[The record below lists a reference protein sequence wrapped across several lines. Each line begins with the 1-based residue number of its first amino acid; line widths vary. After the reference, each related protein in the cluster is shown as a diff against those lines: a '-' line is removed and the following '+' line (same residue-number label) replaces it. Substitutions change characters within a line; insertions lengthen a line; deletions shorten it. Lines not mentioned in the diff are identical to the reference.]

1 MIELKNV
8 SKTFDSG
15 TGEVDA
21 LKNVTLTINDGDI
34 YGIIGMSGAGKSTL
48 VRCINL
54 LEKPSSGEIIVN
66 GERLDTMS
74 PAQLRAARRNITM
87 IFQHFNLLMQ
97 RTCLKNICFPM
108 ELAGVKKAEAEKR
121 ARELLELVGLPDKAN
136 AYPAQLSGGQ
146 QQRIAIARALATD
159 PKVLLCDEATSAL
172 DPKTTRQILELIK
185 DINRKLGITV
195 VIITHQMSV
204 VEEICDSV
212 AILPQD
218 MSKERFDWLKTI
230 AGQIIAT
237 PGCESNVKEI
247 FDKTWELKQDPSMM
261 IFNQFAEMGNP
272 LWHYNVTGYALS
284 DLFENVKKPGQRLA
298 GACFTS
304 GSAGTMSA
312 GDLLKERY
320 PGMKLAVGEA
330 LQCPTILDNGFGGHR
345 IEGIGDKHI
354 PWVHN
359 VKNTDM
365 VIDIDDEDSQ
375 RLLRLFNCKEGQE
388 YLKTLGLSDEQ
399 IEKFTW
405 MGISGIANV
414 LCCIKFAKYYEL
426 TEDDV
431 VVTVLTDSAVM
442 YKSRVEELNEMYGA
456 YSAQAAELD
465 HNLHMLNLKTDNMM
479 ELTYPERK
487 RVHNLKYYTWV
498 EQQGMTVEDLNA
510 QWYDVKN
517 TWDAVH
523 AQAKE
528 LDELINAFNDEV
540 GLLKAL

>member
-159 PKVLLCDEATSAL
+159 PKVLLCDTSAL

-204 VEEICDSV
+204 VKEVCNHV
-212 AILPQD
+212 AILDDGEVAEDGLVAAVFAAPKSPAGRRLVFPGGVD
-218 MSKERFDWLKTI
+218 EMVSDPKAERRVRLIFRDSQTTAIPLVARLASEENIFCNIISASTQKLSEEVYGSLLIGIPSAHFDRALKFI
-230 AGQIIAT
+230 SSVA
-237 PGCESNVKEI
+237 
-247 FDKTWELKQDPSMM
+247 
-261 IFNQFAEMGNP
+261 
-272 LWHYNVTGYALS
+272 NVTAEEVDG
-284 DLFENVKKPGQRLA
+284 NVQ
-298 GACFTS
+298 
-304 GSAGTMSA
+304 
-312 GDLLKERY
+312 
-320 PGMKLAVGEA
+320 
-330 LQCPTILDNGFGGHR
+330 
-345 IEGIGDKHI
+345 
-354 PWVHN
+354 
-359 VKNTDM
+359 
-365 VIDIDDEDSQ
+365 
-375 RLLRLFNCKEGQE
+375 
-388 YLKTLGLSDEQ
+388 
-399 IEKFTW
+399 
-405 MGISGIANV
+405 
-414 LCCIKFAKYYEL
+414 
-426 TEDDV
+426 
-431 VVTVLTDSAVM
+431 
-442 YKSRVEELNEMYGA
+442 
-456 YSAQAAELD
+456 
-465 HNLHMLNLKTDNMM
+465 
-479 ELTYPERK
+479 
-487 RVHNLKYYTWV
+487 
-498 EQQGMTVEDLNA
+498 
-510 QWYDVKN
+510 
-517 TWDAVH
+517 
-523 AQAKE
+523 
-528 LDELINAFNDEV
+528 
-540 GLLKAL
+540 